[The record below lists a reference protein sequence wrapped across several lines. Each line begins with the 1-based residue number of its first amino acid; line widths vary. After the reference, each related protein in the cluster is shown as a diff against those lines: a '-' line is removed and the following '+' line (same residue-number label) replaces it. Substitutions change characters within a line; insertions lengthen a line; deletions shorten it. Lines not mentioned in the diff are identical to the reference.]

1 MINDETLQ
9 KNAASTR
16 AFPAVNSSFI
26 VHHSSLP
33 FMPSSS
39 PRLTARVLA
48 TLPQETLHAARN
60 WSKAD
65 VRSAQWPPNS
75 GARVIIKDLR
85 GRSLWFRLLYGRHI
99 LRREWKVLRA
109 LSGVEGVPRVVGRPH
124 PDVLVMQQ
132 VNGNSLAKIGAV
144 QLEKETVARLEK
156 LMANLHARGVTHG
169 DLHADNILVDDAGNV
184 FLIDWATAHLGG
196 NRGGKVSWL
205 AEEWRALDDRAVA
218 KVKLAYAKKH
228 VTETDLDTLENRSR
242 AYRAV
247 KSLRRGLDKMRG
259 KKRGAADDKIAAKV
273 KRRRALLEENASP
286 ESDISPESNALREE
300 SGALSQSTTTASTRK
315 ETS

>member
-1 MINDETLQ
+1 
-9 KNAASTR
+9 
-16 AFPAVNSSFI
+16 
-26 VHHSSLP
+26 
-33 FMPSSS
+33 MPSSS

-65 VRSAQWPPNS
+65 VRSAPWPPDS

-124 PDVLVMQQ
+124 PDVLVMEQ
-132 VNGNSLAKIGAV
+132 VSGTSLAKMGEV

-156 LMANLHARGVTHG
+156 LMAQLHARGVTHG

-184 FLIDWATAHLGG
+184 HLIDWATAHLGG
-196 NRGGKVSWL
+196 NRRGASSWL
-205 AEEWRALDDRAVA
+205 ADEWRALDDRAVA
-218 KVKLAYAKKH
+218 KVKLFYAKRH
-228 VTETDLDTLENRSR
+228 VTENDLDRLENRSR

-247 KSLRRGLDKMRG
+247 KGLRRGLDKLRG
-259 KKRGAADDKIAAKV
+259 KKRGDEFDKVADKA
-273 KRRRALLEENASP
+273 KRRRAKVQHRAQLA
-286 ESDISPESNALREE
+286 E
-300 SGALSQSTTTASTRK
+300 SGAPTQQSKTASTRK

>member
-1 MINDETLQ
+1 MNDEPLQRTLRVI
-9 KNAASTR
+9 AR
-16 AFPAVNSSFI
+16 FPAVDSSFI
-26 VHHSSLP
+26 IHHSSLP
-33 FMPSSS
+33 FMTSSS

-65 VRSAQWPPNS
+65 VRSAAWPPNS

-85 GRSLWFRLLYGRHI
+85 GRSLWFRLLYGRHV
-99 LRREWKVLRA
+99 LRREWRVLRA
-109 LSGVEGVPRVVGRPH
+109 LSGVKGVPRVIGRPH
-124 PDVLVMQQ
+124 PDVLVMEQ
-132 VNGNSLAKIGAV
+132 VSGTSLAKMDAV
-144 QLEKETVARLEK
+144 QLKPETVARLEK
-156 LMANLHARGVTHG
+156 LMEQLHARGVTHG
-169 DLHADNILVDDAGNV
+169 DLHADNILLDDAGNV
-184 FLIDWATAHLGG
+184 HLIDWATAHLGG
-196 NRGGKVSWL
+196 NRRGAASWL

-218 KVKLAYAKKH
+218 KVKLFYAKNH

-259 KKRGAADDKIAAKV
+259 KKRGADDKIAAKV
-273 KRRRALLEENASP
+273 RRRRARIEA
-286 ESDISPESNALREE
+286 D
-300 SGALSQSTTTASTRK
+300 GALSEETKTASPRK